1 MRGLAGVMTG
11 LALALAAGTAS
22 AQTLETLVATA
33 AEPVTIESVARG
45 GDGALI
51 LSSVWLGR
59 LYRAEAD
66 GRLTTLLEADPEMGF
81 YGLAADPERG
91 VLYAVIAER
100 PGRAEPGGT
109 SLLRIDR
116 TSGAVIDRAMSP
128 DPMSR
133 FGDVAVGPDGSA
145 YVADIRALKIFV
157 WRPGRA
163 LETLAVLPE
172 RASPQ
177 GMAVSA
183 DGRWLVFADY
193 RNGLHRIDLAAVAQG
208 PATLTAETYEP
219 MTPPDA
225 GELRGIDGL
234 ARHGDSILAMQN
246 GTRTHRVL
254 RLTMNADWSAV
265 TARQALVEGAPL
277 SDPTTG
283 FVEGDDLIF
292 VSRSQWTDFGRD
304 GPTTPT
310 PAPAVVS
317 RLSLSEETRP

>member
-1 MRGLAGVMTG
+1 MPGLAKAATG
-11 LALALAAGTAS
+11 LALALVAGAAS
-22 AQTLETLVATA
+22 AQTLTTLVTTP
-33 AEPVTIESVARG
+33 AEPVAIESVARSA
-45 GDGALI
+45 DGTLI
-51 LSSVWLGR
+51 LSSVWQGR
-59 LYRAEAD
+59 LYRAEGD
-66 GRLTTLLEADPEMGF
+66 GGLTTILEDSELGF

-91 VLYAVIAER
+91 VLYAVSAER
-100 PGRAEPGGT
+100 PGRAGPGGT

-116 TSGAVIDRAMSP
+116 AGGAVIDRAMSP

-208 PATLTAETYEP
+208 PATLTAETYQP

-254 RLTMNADWSAV
+254 RLTMNGDWSAV

-317 RLSLSEETRP
+317 RLSLIPETRP

>member
-1 MRGLAGVMTG
+1 MRTLAKVTG
-11 LALALAAGTAS
+11 LALTLMAGAAS
-22 AQTLETLVATA
+22 AQSLETLVTTS

-45 GDGALI
+45 ADGSLI

-66 GRLTTLLEADPEMGF
+66 GRLTSILEADPEMGF

-91 VLYAVIAER
+91 VLYAVSAER
-100 PGRAEPGGT
+100 PSRTGPRGT
-109 SLLRIDR
+109 SLLKIDLA
-116 TSGAVIDRAMSP
+116 TGAVLDRATP
-128 DPMSR
+128 PVPEHR

-145 YVADIRALKIFV
+145 YVADLRGLKIFV

-163 LETLAVLPE
+163 LEPLVILPE

-193 RNGLHRIDLAAVAQG
+193 RNGLHRIDLAAAARG
-208 PATLTAETYEP
+208 PLTLTTETYQP
-219 MTPPDA
+219 LTPPDA

-234 ARHGDSILAMQN
+234 ARRGDTILAMQN
-246 GTRTHRVL
+246 GTQTHRVL
-254 RLTMNADWSAV
+254 RVTMNADWSAI
-265 TARQALVEGAPL
+265 TAREALHEGAPL
-277 SDPTTG
+277 DDPTTG
-283 FVEGDDLIF
+283 FIEGDSLIF
-292 VSRSQWTDFGRD
+292 VSRSQWSDFNLD
-304 GPTTPT
+304 GATTAT

-317 RLSLSEETRP
+317 RLSLTPETRP